1 MDFLDRL
8 KNASSKEQHLDWAN
22 LSYYWKDNE
31 KLIESSGGK
40 DKIIFMGDSIT
51 EEWGRLSPEFFQPVV
66 FVNRGIGGQTT
77 PQMLLRFKQDV
88 INLNPCI
95 VFILAGTNDIA
106 GNTGPSNID
115 MITNNIYS
123 MAELAMTYNIK
134 TVLSSILPVDK
145 YPWSDQIKEVPET
158 ILTINKKLKSFS
170 NQHDIIYIDYYSEMV
185 GDNRGLK
192 KEYTTDGVHLNK
204 MGYDVM
210 CEVVKKVLKKEGIAI

>member
-22 LSYYWKDNE
+22 LSYYWQDNE
-31 KLIESSGGK
+31 KLIESSEEK

-51 EEWGRLSPEFFQPVV
+51 EEWGRLSPEFFQSLV

-88 INLNPCI
+88 INLNPYI

-115 MITNNIYS
+115 MITNNIFS
-123 MAELAMTYNIK
+123 MAELGMTYNIK
-134 TVLSSILPVDK
+134 IVLSSILPVYK
-145 YPWSDQIKEVPET
+145 YPWSDQIKDVPET
-158 ILTINKKLKSFS
+158 ILTINEKLKSFS
-170 NQHDIIYIDYYSEMV
+170 IQHDITYLDYYSEMV

-204 MGYDVM
+204 NGYDVM
-210 CEVVKKVLKKEGIAI
+210 CELVKKVLKKEGIAN

>member
-22 LSYYWKDNE
+22 LSYYWQDNE
-31 KLIESSGGK
+31 KLIESSEEK

-51 EEWGRLSPEFFQPVV
+51 EEWRILSPEFFQPSV

-88 INLNPCI
+88 INLNPYI

-115 MITNNIYS
+115 MITNNIFS
-123 MAELAMTYNIK
+123 MAELGMTYNIK
-134 TVLSSILPVDK
+134 IVLSSILPVYK
-145 YPWSDQIKEVPET
+145 YPWSDQIKDVPET
-158 ILTINKKLKSFS
+158 ILTINEKLKSFS
-170 NQHDIIYIDYYSEMV
+170 IQHDITYLDYYSEMV

-204 MGYDVM
+204 NGYDVM
-210 CEVVKKVLKKEGIAI
+210 CELVKKVLKKEGIAN

>member
-1 MDFLDRL
+1 MCD
-8 KNASSKEQHLDWAN
+8 
-22 LSYYWKDNE
+22 
-31 KLIESSGGK
+31 
-40 DKIIFMGDSIT
+40 
-51 EEWGRLSPEFFQPVV
+51 
-66 FVNRGIGGQTT
+66 
-77 PQMLLRFKQDV
+77 
-88 INLNPCI
+88 INLNPCM

-170 NQHDIIYIDYYSEMV
+170 NQHDII
-185 GDNRGLK
+185 
-192 KEYTTDGVHLNK
+192 
-204 MGYDVM
+204 
-210 CEVVKKVLKKEGIAI
+210 

>member
-22 LSYYWKDNE
+22 LSYYWQDNE
-31 KLIESSGGK
+31 KLIESSEEK

-51 EEWGRLSPEFFQPVV
+51 EEWRILSPEFFQPSV

-115 MITNNIYS
+115 MITNNIFS
-123 MAELAMTYNIK
+123 MAELGMTYNIK
-134 TVLSSILPVDK
+134 IVLSSILPVYK
-145 YPWSDQIKEVPET
+145 YPWSDQIKDVPET
-158 ILTINKKLKSFS
+158 ILTINEKLKSFS
-170 NQHDIIYIDYYSEMV
+170 IQHDITYLDYYSEMV

-204 MGYDVM
+204 NGYDVM
-210 CEVVKKVLKKEGIAI
+210 CELVKKVLKKEGIAN